1 MYKVKRRGIFGVNKL
16 SCLLIALICIL
27 CGCSASEKISYEYEA
42 FEYVDHTT
50 YAIKDYRGVIDDVL
64 EIPSEHDGCPV
75 TDILDGVFQHRHMKE
90 LRMETV
96 IHIYEEAFQNC
107 LDLTSIDFGVVETIG
122 HCAFRNCTDLESVTI
137 PKTVTTI
144 ESEAFMDCS
153 NLEAVYFE
161 GSPDTI
167 GNHAFEPGVTLYGPA
182 DSSVEEYAKNNGL
195 EFVSWEPDADQ

>member
-1 MYKVKRRGIFGVNKL
+1 MYEVKRRGIFGVNKL
-16 SCLLIALICIL
+16 YCLLIALICIL
-27 CGCSASEKISYEYEA
+27 CGCSANGKISYEYEA

-64 EIPSEHDGCPV
+64 EIPSEHDGWPV

-96 IHIYEEAFQNC
+96 VHIYEEAFQNC

-144 ESEAFMDCS
+144 ESGAFMDCS
-153 NLEAVYFE
+153 SLEAVYFE

-182 DSSVEEYAKNNGL
+182 GSSVEEYAKNNGL
-195 EFVSWEPDADQ
+195 EFVSWER